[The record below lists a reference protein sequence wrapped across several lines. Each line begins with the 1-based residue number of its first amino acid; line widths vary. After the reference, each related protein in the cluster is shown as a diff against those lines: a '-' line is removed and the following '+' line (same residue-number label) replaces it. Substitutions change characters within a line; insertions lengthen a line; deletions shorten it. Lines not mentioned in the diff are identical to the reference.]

1 MNEER
6 PRVLCVDDE
15 PRVLEGLQLH
25 LRRAYEVRTAASGLE
40 GLEAIQRSAAPFA
53 LVLSDMRMPG
63 MDGAAFLSQVRQ
75 RTPDTVR
82 MLLTGQADI
91 ESAIAA
97 VNEGQI
103 FRFLTK
109 PCPPKIL
116 LAAFDAAT
124 QQYRLITAER
134 VLLEQTLRGVI
145 KTLTDILSLANP
157 AAFGRA
163 NRIRRHA
170 TDLAKQLGIQQ
181 DWWQLDVA
189 AMLSQL
195 SCITLP
201 PDTLDKLYQGGILSE
216 KEQVMVERLPAMTF
230 QLLGGIPRLEEVI
243 AILNNQDRAC
253 QFDPKAPDLPRLG
266 GHLLRLAS
274 DFDTLINHGYA
285 AETTLN
291 ILRTRTGRY
300 DPTVL
305 DAFIAIRNPN
315 TAHRNAIKEISIL
328 TLKPGMVLAEDIRTA
343 AGALLSVRGHEVTDS
358 FLARLYNFQANLR
371 KQTVRVLNLPE

>member
-1 MNEER
+1 VNEER

-15 PRVLEGLQLH
+15 PRVLEGLHLH
-25 LRRAYEVRTAASGLE
+25 LHRAYEVHTAANGLE
-40 GLEAIQRSAAPFA
+40 GLDAIEHSEAPFA

-63 MDGAAFLSQVRQ
+63 MDGATFLGQVRQ
-75 RTPDTVR
+75 RTPNTVR

-109 PCPPKIL
+109 PCPPKTL
-116 LAAFDAAT
+116 LAAFEIAT
-124 QQYRLITAER
+124 EQYRLITAER

-145 KTLTDILSLANP
+145 KTLTDILALANP
-157 AAFGRA
+157 TAFGRA

-170 TDLAKQLGIQQ
+170 TDLAKQLGIEQ

-201 PDTLDKLYQGGILSE
+201 PDTLDKLYQGGVLSE
-216 KEQVMVERLPAMTF
+216 KEQAMVERLPAMTF

-243 AILNNQDRAC
+243 AILNNQDQAYRL
-253 QFDPKAPDLPRLG
+253 DPKAPDLPRLG
-266 GHLLRLAS
+266 GHLLRIATN
-274 DFDTLINHGYA
+274 FDTLINHGYA
-285 AETTLN
+285 AETTLS
-291 ILRTRTGRY
+291 IMRTRAGQY
-300 DPTVL
+300 DSTVL
-305 DAFIAIRNPN
+305 EAFAAIRNPN
-315 TAHRNAIKEISIL
+315 VAQRNAIKEISIL
-328 TLKPGMVLAEDIRTA
+328 TLKPGMVLAEDVRTA
-343 AGALLSVRGHEVTDS
+343 AGALLSARGQEVTDS
-358 FLARLYNFQANLR
+358 FLARLYNFRANLQ
-371 KQTVRVLNLPE
+371 KSTVRVLNLPE

>member
-15 PRVLEGLQLH
+15 PRVLEGLHLH
-25 LRRAYEVRTAASGLE
+25 LHRAYEVHTAANGLE
-40 GLEAIQRSAAPFA
+40 GLDAIQHSEAPFA

-63 MDGAAFLSQVRQ
+63 MGGAAFLSQVRQ

-116 LAAFDAAT
+116 LAAFEAAT
-124 QQYRLITAER
+124 EQHRLITAER

-145 KTLTDILSLANP
+145 KTLTDILALANP
-157 AAFGRA
+157 TAFGP
-163 NRIRRHA
+163 
-170 TDLAKQLGIQQ
+170 KQLGIEQ

-201 PDTLDKLYQGGILSE
+201 PDTLDKLYQGGVLNE
-216 KEQVMVERLPAMTF
+216 TEQVMVERLPAMTF

-243 AILNNQDRAC
+243 AILNNQDQAYR
-253 QFDPKAPDLPRLG
+253 FDPKAPDLPRLG
-266 GHLLRLAS
+266 GHILRIAT

-285 AETTLN
+285 AETTLS
-291 ILRTRTGRY
+291 ILRTRVGRY
-300 DPTVL
+300 DSTML
-305 DAFIAIRNPN
+305 EAFATIRNPN
-315 TAHRNAIKEISIL
+315 VAQRSAIKEISIL
-328 TLKPGMVLAEDIRTA
+328 TLKPGMVLAEDVTA
-343 AGALLSVRGHEVTDS
+343 SWRGFIIFGPTCGS
-358 FLARLYNFQANLR
+358 RR
-371 KQTVRVLNLPE
+371 